1 MTDQHAARLTEGM
14 GMSDEGNRESA
25 DLTDYQVLDS
35 SDTLDGAPGDDPL
48 DRGVVTPDRW
58 SAAIRLSRDEGDRES
73 LDELLAEE
81 EPEATGD
88 EDDEQPDDFEGDENA
103 TEEDIGRL
111 QRAEGSDPRAGRLA
125 APDGGADDEEYLIA
139 QDDLAARDEGI
150 DGGGATAEEA
160 AVHIVD
166 DDTE

>member
-1 MTDQHAARLTEGM
+1 MST
-14 GMSDEGNRESA
+14 SDEGNRESA

-58 SAAIRLSRDEGDRES
+58 SAAIRLSRGQGERES
-73 LDELLAEE
+73 LDELLFEE
-81 EPEATGD
+81 EPDTTGAGD
-88 EDDEQPDDFEGDENA
+88 GQPDDVQGDENA

-125 APDGGADDEEYLIA
+125 ATDDEAIEDDEAYLIA
-139 QDDLAARDEGI
+139 QDDLVARDEGI
-150 DGGGATAEEA
+150 DGGGASAEEA
-160 AVHIVD
+160 AVHIED
-166 DDTE
+166 DGTE